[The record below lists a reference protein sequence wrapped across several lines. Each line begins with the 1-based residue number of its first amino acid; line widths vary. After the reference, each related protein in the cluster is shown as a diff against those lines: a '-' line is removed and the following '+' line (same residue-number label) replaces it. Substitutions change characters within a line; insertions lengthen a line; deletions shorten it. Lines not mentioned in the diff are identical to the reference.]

1 MRNEKN
7 PPWGGGG
14 FRNPRSE
21 DYEGRAREIGEKFSS
36 APRGASHSVTSRSDQ
51 ERLPLTEHHDP
62 QKRQLLIGRTRRPGH
77 LASRVYLEVRV
88 VRVVHEYFK
97 TSDEHGSF
105 GSKVNS
111 VPATPLG
118 SVQSGVK
125 KLTKFIYFRP
135 FGRLEKSHI
144 SYCLFHLKT
153 RERGAKLSL

>member
-1 MRNEKN
+1 MRNEKT
-7 PPWGGGG
+7 PPWGGGV
-14 FRNPRSE
+14 FINPRSE

-77 LASRVYLEVRV
+77 RASRVYLEVRV

-105 GSKVNS
+105 GSSVKS
-111 VPATPLG
+111 VPGTPLG
-118 SVQSGVK
+118 SVQSSVK
-125 KLTKFIYFRP
+125 KLTKFIYF
-135 FGRLEKSHI
+135 KSFEPLTNTNTNP
-144 SYCLFHLKT
+144 CLIEIKALLS
-153 RERGAKLSL
+153 GAVFSL

>member
-1 MRNEKN
+1 MRNEKT
-7 PPWGGGG
+7 PPWGGWG
-14 FRNPRSE
+14 FINPRSE

-77 LASRVYLEVRV
+77 RASRVCLEVRV
-88 VRVVHEYFK
+88 VRVVHECFK

-105 GSKVNS
+105 GSRFKS

-118 SVQSGVK
+118 SVQSSVK
-125 KLTKFIYFRP
+125 RLTKFIYLRP
-135 FGRLEKSHI
+135 FGRLEKSRI
-144 SYCLFHLKT
+144 SDCLIELKMLW
-153 RERGAKLSL
+153 RGAKISL